1 MQKSFSM
8 ASLGFLALGALLL
21 GPWAAISSGQTIV
34 NGNFETPDLGG
45 GSGEYNPPTGAGQP
59 WTFLNQSGI
68 AIDNPLQFDVSG
80 SSSGQFAFLQ
90 MTDVNDAAI
99 SQTISF
105 SSAGSFTLSYLDAG
119 RDAAGLGGDLNY
131 HLTIQQGVSPAIL
144 SVFDSTTS
152 GQPFTTN
159 SYNFTVP
166 AAGNYTLTFTAVSHA
181 PGNGS
186 DDTAFIDNVAVTA
199 TAPEPSSLVMMLGGL
214 GLLGCM
220 RRFRRAKKE

>member
-1 MQKSFSM
+1 MQKSFSA

-21 GPWAAISSGQTIV
+21 GPWAAVSSGQTIV
-34 NGNFETPDLGG
+34 NAGFETPNLGG
-45 GSGEYNPPTGAGQP
+45 GSFEYNPPTGPGQP

-68 AIDNPLQFDVSG
+68 AIDDPAQFDVSG

-90 MTDVNDAAI
+90 MLEVNDAAI
-99 SQTISF
+99 SQTINF
-105 SSAGSFTLSYLDAG
+105 SSAGLFTLSYLDAG

-144 SVFDSTTS
+144 SAFDSTTS
-152 GQPFTTN
+152 GQPFTVN
-159 SYNFTVP
+159 SYNFSVLS
-166 AAGNYTLTFTAVSHA
+166 AGNYTLTFTAVSHA

-186 DDTAFIDNVAVTA
+186 DDTAFFDNVAVA
-199 TAPEPSSLVMMLGGL
+199 STAPEPSSLAMMLGGL

-220 RRFRRAKKE
+220 RRFRRGQKE